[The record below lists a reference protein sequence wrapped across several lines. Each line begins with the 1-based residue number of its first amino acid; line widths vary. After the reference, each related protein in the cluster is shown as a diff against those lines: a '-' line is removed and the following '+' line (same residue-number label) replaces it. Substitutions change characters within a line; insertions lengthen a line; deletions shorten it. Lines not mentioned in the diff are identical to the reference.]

1 MNQKIINLFDEYTHA
16 PLTREDFL
24 SRLAKLAGG
33 TAAAMAILPA
43 LEGKYAFANK
53 VSEQD
58 EDLKIE
64 DISYPSKNCTMKG
77 YLVMPKNAKGKLGTV
92 LVIHENRGLTPHI
105 KDVTRRI
112 AKAGYIALGID
123 ALSPFGGTPANE
135 DEGRA
140 LFPKLDAKQ
149 NVENLISGFGYLNEL
164 KNSNKKT
171 ACVGFCW
178 GGGMVNDIAVN
189 YPELDGGVAYY
200 GRQAAAADVPKIKA
214 KLLLQ
219 YGGLDERVNGT
230 RLIQLERWKRIRALL
245 DSDFHRGV
253 CRDGIAVIQLIR
265 AVGIHVGFFLGPPGD
280 RDFVLPGRGTIILR
294 IRREVK
300 RPVLAD
306 VPHRP
311 KCFRGVVSHGM
322 EHDDGAIGGF
332 AFDENLARDR
342 VDRWFAVPTATE

>member
-64 DISYPSKNCTMKG
+64 EISYPSKNCTMKG

-149 NVENLISGFGYLNEL
+149 NLENLISGFGYLNEL

-219 YGGLDERVNGT
+219 YGGLDERVNAGIPAYEEALKANKIDYKVYVYEGAQHAFNNDSSPA
-230 RLIQLERWKRIRALL
+230 RYNPEVAKLAWERTLAL
-245 DSDFHRGV
+245 F
-253 CRDGIAVIQLIR
+253 
-265 AVGIHVGFFLGPPGD
+265 
-280 RDFVLPGRGTIILR
+280 
-294 IRREVK
+294 
-300 RPVLAD
+300 AD
-306 VPHRP
+306 VL
-311 KCFRGVVSHGM
+311 K
-322 EHDDGAIGGF
+322 
-332 AFDENLARDR
+332 
-342 VDRWFAVPTATE
+342 

>member
-33 TAAAMAILPA
+33 TGAAMAILPA

-149 NVENLISGFGYLNEL
+149 NLENLISGFGYLNEL

-219 YGGLDERVNGT
+219 YGGLDERVNAGIPAYEEALKANKIDYKVYVYEGAQHAFNNDSSPA
-230 RLIQLERWKRIRALL
+230 RYNPEVAKLAWERTLAL
-245 DSDFHRGV
+245 F
-253 CRDGIAVIQLIR
+253 
-265 AVGIHVGFFLGPPGD
+265 
-280 RDFVLPGRGTIILR
+280 
-294 IRREVK
+294 
-300 RPVLAD
+300 AD
-306 VPHRP
+306 VL
-311 KCFRGVVSHGM
+311 K
-322 EHDDGAIGGF
+322 
-332 AFDENLARDR
+332 
-342 VDRWFAVPTATE
+342 